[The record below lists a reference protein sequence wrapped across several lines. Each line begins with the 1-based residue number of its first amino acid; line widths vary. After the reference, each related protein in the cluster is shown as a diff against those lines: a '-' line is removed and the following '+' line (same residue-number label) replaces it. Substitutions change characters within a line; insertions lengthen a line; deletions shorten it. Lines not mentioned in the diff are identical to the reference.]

1 MHKWLLWL
9 PVWGSLFI
17 TQLPFHHPPSLIPL
31 PHSIYLT
38 PLPPQD
44 CSPTRSFKGGFYSA
58 EQFKRK
64 WLLFP
69 GLVCTS
75 VRRWLFR
82 RKWGPRYAGFQHYSI
97 RKPSCV
103 GDSWLCSSH
112 CTSFWIQ
119 MFRYVQKVIL
129 FGFSYEW
136 MILHD
141 KLYSECCSRNDLHWR
156 VCFNQ
161 VSWNLTSCV

>member
-1 MHKWLLWL
+1 MGLAIAGKHEKCCHSQEAWEKCFPLRLRSTIPHSLSTYIECHQVTHWERVRIMHKWLSWL

-17 TQLPFHHPPSLIPL
+17 NLLPSPTVVPPPTS
-31 PHSIYLT
+31 
-38 PLPPQD
+38 QV

-82 RKWGPRYAGFQHYSI
+82 RKWGPRHAGTDT
-97 RKPSCV
+97 V
-103 GDSWLCSSH
+103 GEGS
-112 CTSFWIQ
+112 
-119 MFRYVQKVIL
+119 
-129 FGFSYEW
+129 
-136 MILHD
+136 
-141 KLYSECCSRNDLHWR
+141 LYSYCYIMFLNKNMFYLGVGALFESPE
-156 VCFNQ
+156 
-161 VSWNLTSCV
+161 